1 MSLPI
6 TVTFQGMSPSPA
18 LRTDIEQHAERLQRF
33 APRLL
38 SCTAT
43 VRRSEDRHHK
53 GNRYVIHARVALPG
67 GEFEAG
73 RTTEPDH
80 SHEDPYVAV
89 RDTFDAL
96 RRQLEDFVR
105 IQRGDV
111 KAHSQKRVPP

>member
-6 TVTFQGMSPSPA
+6 TVTFQGMPPSPA
-18 LRTDIEQHAERLQRF
+18 LRADIEQHAERMERF

-38 SCTAT
+38 DCHVT
-43 VRRSEDRHHK
+43 VRRSEERHQK
-53 GNRYVIHARVALPG
+53 GNRYLVHVRATLPG

-73 RTTEPDH
+73 RTADPDH

-89 RDTFDAL
+89 RDAFDTL

-105 IQRGDV
+105 IRRGDV
-111 KAHSQKRVPP
+111 KRHPQKPALP